1 MDDIDRAIQLEGIR
15 LNSPL
20 EDVEFL
26 NDIDKGY
33 IGYSNPQV
41 ERVKLDPIEHLQ
53 IIQGDWPMRDYMD
66 DGSDSGMT
74 VGDNE

>member
-1 MDDIDRAIQLEGIR
+1 MDAIDRAIQLEEIR

-20 EDVEFL
+20 EDNDFL
-26 NDIDKGY
+26 TNIDKGY

-53 IIQGDWPMRDYMD
+53 MIQGDWPQADYLPE
-66 DGSDSGMT
+66 DSGMT
-74 VGDNE
+74 IGDIE